1 MSLDF
6 PASICYNE
14 SSESPAARG
23 EIGKVSKAEKEG
35 FYLKERILREYLQGQ
50 SCEAYLALGAHFAH
64 EYGQEGV
71 RFTVYAPNAEAVYLI
86 GDFSEWNAW
95 DMKRTPQG
103 FWTIFVEGAQAG
115 QLYKYRVKT
124 EEGLFDR
131 ADPFGFYTELRPATA
146 SVVYDIDHFRWTD
159 GAWMAARDKNYNRPL
174 SIYEVHAGSWHIH
187 PDKKDAKRFLSYDEL
202 TDTLLPYVRENG
214 YTHVEL
220 LPLTEH
226 PLDASWGYQVSGFF
240 APTSRY
246 GEPLGLMRF
255 VNACHKQ
262 GIGVILDFVPAHF
275 VNNYSSLAKFDGSYL
290 YESDDPALR
299 DSEWGTTFFDFTKP
313 HVVSF
318 LKSAL
323 DFWLTYYHFDG
334 IRYDAV
340 SRLIYT
346 CGDESRGLNEAG
358 IWMLRSAN
366 YQLEQRHPGAMR
378 IAEDSTIYQKV
389 TAPVVYGGLGFDYKW
404 DMGWMNEVLDYMKKR
419 PDERGQ
425 FAQEILHPMEYF
437 YSDIFLLPLS
447 HDEVVHGKGTLW
459 GKIYGT
465 PGEKMR
471 QLRAFWLYFF
481 TTPGKKLSFMGN
493 ELASRREW
501 DEKAALEWGLLSE
514 TAHEGFYR
522 LNGALSALYG
532 AHPAL
537 YKNDYNA
544 ESFSWMDTSRAGQA
558 VFAYCRDS
566 LDAEAPERLYTALN
580 FSNRPVPGYEMPVR
594 RLGMYEVLL
603 HTEEP
608 SFGGA
613 GGFTQPVPAH
623 LVRGKPCI
631 RFDLPAMSGVL
642 FREKSAQI

>member
-1 MSLDF
+1 MLHEEF
-6 PASICYNE
+6 FTGASFDAHAYFGAH
-14 SSESPAARG
+14 PAAGGGFQFRVFAPG
-23 EIGKVSKAEKEG
+23 ARSVEVIG
-35 FYLKERILREYLQGQ
+35 
-50 SCEAYLALGAHFAH
+50 
-64 EYGQEGV
+64 
-71 RFTVYAPNAEAVYLI
+71 
-86 GDFSEWNAW
+86 EWNAW
-95 DMKRTPQG
+95 
-103 FWTIFVEGAQAG
+103 EGEAMTRDTAGIWSAVCPTAEAG
-115 QLYKYRVKT
+115 QLYKFRVAQPDGRVLDK
-124 EEGLFDR
+124 
-131 ADPFGFYTELRPATA
+131 ADPYAFSSEMRPQTA
-146 SVVYDIDHFRWTD
+146 SRLVGTSEFRFTD
-159 GAWMAARDKNYNRPL
+159 GEWIRKRSLGYDEPV
-174 SIYEVHAGSWHIH
+174 SIYELHLGSWRRT
-187 PDKKDAKRFLSYDEL
+187 PDGDFLTYEEL
-202 TDTLLPYVRENG
+202 A
-214 YTHVEL
+214 EL
-220 LPLTEH
+220 LPAYLRENNFTHAELLPVMEH
-226 PLDASWGYQVSGFF
+226 PLDASWGYQLSGYFSV
-240 APTSRY
+240 TSRY
-246 GEPLGLMRF
+246 GTPDGLRKL
-255 VNACHKQ
+255 VNALHEA
-262 GIGVILDFVPAHF
+262 GIGVIFDFVPAHF
-275 VNNYSSLAKFDGSYL
+275 VGNDYALANFDGTQL
-290 YESDDPALR
+290 YEYPASDVTY
-299 DSEWGTTFFDFTKP
+299 SEWGSCNFNFYRGE
-313 HVVSF
+313 VRSF
-318 LKSAL
+318 LQSSAAYWIGE
-323 DFWLTYYHFDG
+323 FHADG
-334 IRYDAV
+334 LRVDAV
-340 SRLIYT
+340 PNVLYWQGQPERGVNIGAVDFLKKMNAGLKRLF
-346 CGDESRGLNEAG
+346 GNVL
-358 IWMLRSAN
+358 L
-366 YQLEQRHPGAMR
+366 
-378 IAEDSTIYQKV
+378 IAEDSSNFPKV
-389 TAPVVYGGLGFDYKW
+389 TAPVEYGGLGFDYKW

-465 PGEKMR
+465 PDEKMR

-501 DEKAALEWGLLSE
+501 DEKAAHEWELLSE